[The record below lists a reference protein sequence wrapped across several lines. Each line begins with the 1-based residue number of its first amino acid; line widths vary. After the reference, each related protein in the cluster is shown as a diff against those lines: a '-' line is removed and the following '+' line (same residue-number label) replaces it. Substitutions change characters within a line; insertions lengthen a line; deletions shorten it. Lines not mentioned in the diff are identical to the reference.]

1 MSAWW
6 RASTVDALLLDSLHL
21 EVALTGLAR
30 YQCRMSDSLNYVE
43 RVEQAAAL
51 IRSKMGEPV
60 STGIVLGS
68 GLGAF
73 ADQVTDATVIPYD
86 EIPHFP
92 TSSVSGHAGRL
103 VLGTLGNTRV
113 AVMQGRVHYYEGY
126 ALKEVTFP
134 VRVLRALG
142 ATNLVLTNAAG
153 CVNEGYAPGDMMV
166 ITDHLNLTGDNP
178 LRGPNDDAFGVRFPD
193 MSKAYSPDLSAI
205 LDAVAAEQGTELRH
219 GVYAGLMGPS
229 YETPAEIRMLRVLG
243 ADAVGMSTVAEAIAA
258 VHGGLRVVGLSVITN
273 YAAGMSQDTL
283 SHEEVKETGLMVEE
297 KICKLL
303 VAAVERFGSESN

>member
-1 MSAWW
+1 
-6 RASTVDALLLDSLHL
+6 
-21 EVALTGLAR
+21 
-30 YQCRMSDSLNYVE
+30 
-43 RVEQAAAL
+43 
-51 IRSKMGEPV
+51 MGEPV
-60 STGIVLGS
+60 NTGIVLGS

-73 ADQVTDATVIPYD
+73 AEQVADAAVIPYSD
-86 EIPHFP
+86 IPHFP

-103 VLGTLGNTRV
+103 VLGKIGDARV

-126 ALKEVTFP
+126 GLKEVTFP

-142 ATNLVLTNAAG
+142 TTNLVLTNAAG

-178 LRGPNDDAFGVRFPD
+178 LRGPNDDALGVRFPD
-193 MSKAYSPDLSAI
+193 MSRAYNPELSAV
-205 LDAVAAEQGTELRH
+205 LTAVASEQGTELRH
-219 GVYAGLMGPS
+219 GVYAGLLGPS

-258 VHGGLRVVGLSVITN
+258 VHGGLRVAGLSVITN

-283 SHEEVKETGLMVEE
+283 SHDEVKETGLMVEE

-303 VAAVERFGSESN
+303 ALAVQRFETVSN